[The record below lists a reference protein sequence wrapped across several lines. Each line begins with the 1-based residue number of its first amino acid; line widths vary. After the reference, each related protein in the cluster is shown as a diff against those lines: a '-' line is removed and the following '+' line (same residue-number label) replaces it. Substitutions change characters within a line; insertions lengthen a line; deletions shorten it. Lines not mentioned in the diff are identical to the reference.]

1 MCRGRGLCSAAA
13 SNLTMT
19 KRYILTGTPGAGKT
33 AILRQLELDGFG
45 VVEEAATDVIALE
58 QARGVAEPWM
68 DVGFVDAIVRLQR
81 LREIRAAVTQDSI
94 QFHDR
99 SVVCTAALAEYLG
112 FAMTPALA
120 EELERIG
127 VEEVFQRKVF
137 FIRGLGFI
145 EPTQAR
151 RISLEEALRFERIH
165 EETYTRFGF
174 ENVFVERGSLQ
185 ERVDAIRKA
194 VGMPIA

>member
-1 MCRGRGLCSAAA
+1 MCGGRGLCSAAA
-13 SNLTMT
+13 SNLTMI

-45 VVEEAATDVIALE
+45 VVEESATDVIALE

-165 EETYTRFGF
+165 EETYARFGF
-174 ENVFVERGSLQ
+174 ENVFMERGSLQ